1 MEVWSGSIN
10 IDTSSD
16 LKIKLVT
23 ASQRRESIIPKDAN
37 LSLRSLV
44 NPALIPLYARAGPSV
59 ELHTTTEETSEW
71 LKSRLLGG
79 IWLDEDDGAIFERFT
94 TIQCPVGLLVG
105 VTSSQTY
112 TSAAN
117 NVSDLLVYGIL
128 SSSQDGSSIR
138 PPSPP
143 DSSSRENSSYDQS
156 LKIRRELRIYAA
168 PLATSFA
175 QKVQD
180 IPSPPSSVTG
190 DDTTSGNSKDETFA
204 NFLPD
209 LRSPSPKR
217 KRILSLFEGA
227 AQHHRRVR
235 QREMRPQL
243 SSMKIKKETDEL
255 GSPIMGQMD
264 LRRAR
269 SLSLGGSQLSKLSES
284 AGVGEKR
291 PGSSK
296 GMLNRRDSKSRL
308 NLSQLSSNIE
318 TTCSQSVVPSP
329 TIDFVKPA
337 PLNDAPD
344 PQSSSPTD
352 GETLVTRNKDLI
364 TRTILTCMRLYGY
377 NRKANRSKS
386 VAVGMREPSHE
397 PDAYQRENSM
407 MPEYAGIT
415 VGEEAKQ
422 SSSAAEEDGFKA
434 MYHATYKAATFALR
448 HYLKMAAAET
458 LPPVLSKDTAT
469 NVIDGILKLFCDDQL
484 KPVAT
489 SSL

>member
-23 ASQRRESIIPKDAN
+23 ASQRRENIIPKDAN

-59 ELHTTTEETSEW
+59 ELHSTTEETSEW

-79 IWLDEDDGAIFERFT
+79 IWLDEDDGAIFERFA

-128 SSSQDGSSIR
+128 SSSPDESRIR

-235 QREMRPQL
+235 QREMKPQL

-255 GSPIMGQMD
+255 GGPIMGQMD

-269 SLSLGGSQLSKLSES
+269 SLSLGGSQLSKISEI

-308 NLSQLSSNIE
+308 NLSQVSSNIE
-318 TTCSQSVVPSP
+318 TTRSQSVVPSP

-337 PLNDAPD
+337 PLNDAPE

-352 GETLVTRNKDLI
+352 GETLLTRNKDLI
-364 TRTILTCMRLYGY
+364 TRTILTF
-377 NRKANRSKS
+377 
-386 VAVGMREPSHE
+386 GMREPSHE

-422 SSSAAEEDGFKA
+422 SSSALEEDDFKA
-434 MYHATYKAATFALR
+434 MYHATYRAATFALR

-489 SSL
+489 GSL